1 MPRARFRPGKA
12 PKLCRAVIL
21 RIRGFNWR
29 HPSNGGCAGTRYAGL
44 VKVMFRIS
52 RRSRFSSNPSG
63 GLRSNQRP
71 VCARHARSG
80 PDPGQQA
87 RPPGCAERRGPEP
100 DLRTSL
106 DFLNASLRTA
116 DQPWQQFRR
125 VGISPARSRSK
136 RMSPA
141 KHSPSSL
148 RRKAG
153 AWGTDAQI
161 PPTGRLRHAP

>member
-1 MPRARFRPGKA
+1 VPRARFRPGKA
-12 PKLCRAVIL
+12 PKLCRAVII

-29 HPSNGGCAGTRYAGL
+29 HPSNGGCAGVRYAGL
-44 VKVMFRIS
+44 VNFMFRIS
-52 RRSRFSSNPSG
+52 HQTPFSSIPSG

-71 VCARHARSG
+71 VCAQHARSG

-87 RPPGCAERRGPEP
+87 RPPGCAERRGPET

-116 DQPWQQFRR
+116 DRPWRQFGR
-125 VGISPARSRSK
+125 VGIAPTWSRSK

-141 KHSPSSL
+141 THSPSSP
-148 RRKAG
+148 RRSAD
-153 AWGTDAQI
+153 AWGTEAQI
-161 PPTGRLRHAP
+161 PPAGRLRHAP

>member
-1 MPRARFRPGKA
+1 M
-12 PKLCRAVIL
+12 L

-29 HPSNGGCAGTRYAGL
+29 HPSNGGCAGVRYAGL
-44 VKVMFRIS
+44 VNFMFRIS
-52 RRSRFSSNPSG
+52 HQTPFSSIPSG
-63 GLRSNQRP
+63 GLRSNQRS
-71 VCARHARSG
+71 VCAQHARSG

-116 DQPWQQFRR
+116 DRPWRQFRR

-141 KHSPSSL
+141 THSPSSP
-148 RRKAG
+148 RRSAD
-153 AWGTDAQI
+153 AWGTEAQI